1 MHADQLAPFAPAA
14 IKLLQGVL
22 YDDDRAA
29 WNALLT
35 YQVAVQEYF
44 ARIGLQLYLNEP
56 DGFAFLRQPELER
69 EDGTPVALPRLV
81 RRDRLSYDM
90 TLLCVLLR
98 ERLDQFDASTPDSDR
113 LLLSAEEL
121 RELMR
126 PFVRERGNELALIK
140 KLDETAGRAA
150 DLGFLRRQQL
160 AGEEVWEVRRIVK
173 ARIDADLLP
182 EIKAR
187 LERHA
192 GTDR

>member
-81 RRDRLSYDM
+81 RRDRLSYDL